1 MNDNIRE
8 LEAGIESDF
17 TEQLSYGA
25 YLDLPRLLSAQH
37 PRSVPLL
44 HDEMLLIIQPRP

>member
-17 TEQLSYGA
+17 TEALSYGA
-25 YLDLPRLLSAQH
+25 YLDLPTLLSAQH
-37 PRSVPLL
+37 PRSEPVQ
-44 HDEMLLIIQPRP
+44 H